1 MKGPSS
7 LLLLYCQKLH
17 DGVGMRA
24 GEERTLTLTSPNLF
38 VLHKTLQVTQ
48 ETNKKHKHK
57 KKCFTATIQVCKI
70 TKYGS
75 LVEWGNHTN
84 IHYELREIHTTSM
97 ENICVQQSDCG
108 GKRYYKTLT

>member
-7 LLLLYCQKLH
+7 LLFLYCQKLD

-48 ETNKKHKHK
+48 
-57 KKCFTATIQVCKI
+57 
-70 TKYGS
+70 
-75 LVEWGNHTN
+75 
-84 IHYELREIHTTSM
+84 
-97 ENICVQQSDCG
+97 
-108 GKRYYKTLT
+108 